1 MPKDPPKTPASH
13 DGLNPTEKGAASNL
27 DAGSPR
33 REPDERDIDQL
44 LASLTDTQIASL
56 FGMSELEVSELR
68 LSRQR
73 ASTNRGA
80 EQNTKDKTRS

>member
-13 DGLNPTEKGAASNL
+13 DGLNPTEKGAANNL

-68 LSRQR
+68 ISRQR
-73 ASTNRGA
+73 MAIDRRK
-80 EQNTKDKTRS
+80 EQQKKD